1 MAEIPVI
8 TITGPQE
15 KEPKQFFTRVFC
27 LRKEP
32 PPISL
37 LIEYLKARGATPI
50 IPSEV
55 PEKLLNSW
63 NWVGMEIGYAKDK
76 KPILVTCVRKGGAQD
91 DIFKQDIEGLLNFVE
106 AHREIDNWRVVDQLR
121 GCRFYIADVLD
132 KNDITE
138 EGYDFNGWIL
148 QFFQENCDGMVQID
162 GQGYYDEN
170 GELLFELP
178 PLDDEPEPPAPHP
191 TPPPA

>member
-8 TITGPQE
+8 TIAGPQ
-15 KEPKQFFTRVFC
+15 KQEPKEFFTRVFC

-32 PPISL
+32 PPLGL
-37 LIEYLKARGATPI
+37 LVEFLKARGATPI

-55 PEKLLNSW
+55 NEKLLNSW
-63 NWVGMEIGYAKDK
+63 NWVGVEIGYAKDK
-76 KPILVTCVRKGGAQD
+76 RPILLTCVRKGSAQD
-91 DIFKQDIEGLLNFVE
+91 EVFKQDIEGFLNFVE
-106 AHREIDNWRVVDQLR
+106 AHREIDNWRVADQLHA
-121 GCRFYIADVLD
+121 CRFYVATILD

-162 GQGYYDEN
+162 GKGFYNVE
-170 GELLFELP
+170 GEMIFELP
-178 PLDDEPEPPAPHP
+178 PIDDEPDAAPTTKP
-191 TPPPA
+191 S